1 MEIVSGRRKRCSSL
15 AIIAFSLLPGVGGDD
30 SFDRFDHRKPTP
42 FRLPLWLTEAGSPA
56 IGCWCGVDPGKAFSE
71 IEQHFTDR
79 DPGQYV
85 YAADVFAIRDAL
97 IERLDIYYR

>member
-42 FRLPLWLTEAGSPA
+42 FRLPLWL
-56 IGCWCGVDPGKAFSE
+56 